1 MANWKADSDLLV
13 LFTDGIPDSRN
24 AAGERLGEAP
34 VLRVISQHRSRPVSE
49 IVEHV
54 FELLRNYAG
63 EVPSP
68 DDLTLLVLRS

>member
-1 MANWKADSDLLV
+1 APWTSNSDLLV

-24 AAGERLGEAP
+24 ANGDRLGESMVLDTISRHRAEP
-34 VLRVISQHRSRPVSE
+34 VGT
-49 IVEHV
+49 IVERV
-54 FELLRNYAG
+54 FDLLRDYSG